1 MNLLVSVVF
10 GFVVGDIR
18 FRHNMVRLVS
28 VIACIAAAAASSPA
42 EEAPTTTQEPSRW
55 GQLCGGVSAVYCRVC
70 EVGSTVCE
78 SVRQLTPEQRWKIMQ
93 GVLRVLR
100 AEDGRA
106 AVVAGEAVA
115 VASAIAFNSE
125 LAEADQLAVE
135 RAVSV
140 VVAAESR
147 TAALGREA
155 LRGAGRIVAGLN
167 LTDEHIDGVLTL
179 ELATIAQLGESLMD
193 KPE

>member
-1 MNLLVSVVF
+1 
-10 GFVVGDIR
+10 
-18 FRHNMVRLVS
+18 
-28 VIACIAAAAASSPA
+28 
-42 EEAPTTTQEPSRW
+42 
-55 GQLCGGVSAVYCRVC
+55 
-70 EVGSTVCE
+70 
-78 SVRQLTPEQRWKIMQ
+78 MQ

-140 VVAAESR
+140 VVAA
-147 TAALGREA
+147 
-155 LRGAGRIVAGLN
+155 
-167 LTDEHIDGVLTL
+167 
-179 ELATIAQLGESLMD
+179 
-193 KPE
+193 